1 MSQTTSRRA
10 QRPLRLG
17 LGAFGLVA
25 IILAAVFAGG
35 PALYRLV
42 SGSKAVT
49 PISAGDAQRAVRFGP
64 RRVGDGGTVGR
75 AIGGFANAA
84 QWIFY
89 DDATLNRELDA
100 IQNTGAGWVRF
111 DFLWTAIEPN
121 NNQWSFARY
130 DKVVTAVRSHGLQI
144 LGELDFTPP
153 WARSAA
159 CASTDKCP
167 PGNIPEWQEFITTT
181 VSRYKANVSH
191 WEIWNEPNLSGFWAT
206 GPDPAAYT
214 ALLQA
219 SYPAVKAGDPN
230 ALVISGGLAPAG
242 TRDADRYP
250 PLDFLKGMYA
260 AGAHGSFDAFGM
272 HPYTYPYTPDEPASY
287 NNFGN
292 LGLFYDVMVAN
303 GDQDKQVWSTE
314 AGAPTGTFVGSD
326 RRAIPEA
333 QQALTAARVYAIA
346 AQRPWMGPVFW
357 FCFRDY
363 GPDPG
368 DIEQNFGILHNDWT
382 PKPAYDAYVAAMEAA
397 I

>member
-10 QRPLRLG
+10 RRPLRLG
-17 LGAFGLVA
+17 LGVFGLVA
-25 IILAAVFAGG
+25 IILAVVFAGG

-42 SGSKAVT
+42 TGSKPVT
-49 PISAGDAQRAVRFGP
+49 SISAGDAQRAIRFGP
-64 RRVGDGGTVGR
+64 RHAGGGGTVGLT
-75 AIGGFANAA
+75 IGGFANAA
-84 QWIFY
+84 QWVFY
-89 DDATLNRELDA
+89 DDATLTRELDA

-121 NNQWSFARY
+121 NNQWSFSRY
-130 DKVVTAVRSHGLQI
+130 DKVVAAVRAHGLQI

-159 CASTDKCP
+159 CATTDKCP
-167 PGNIPEWQEFITTT
+167 PGNMAEWQEFVTTT
-181 VSRYKANVSH
+181 VSRYKASVKH
-191 WEIWNEPNLSGFWAT
+191 WEIWNEPNLRGFWAS

-219 SYPAVKAGDPN
+219 SYPAVKAGDPDG
-230 ALVISGGLAPAG
+230 LVITGGLAPAG
-242 TRDADRYP
+242 VRDADRYP
-250 PLDFLKGMYA
+250 PLDFLKEMYA
-260 AGAHGSFDAFGM
+260 AGAHGYFDAFGM
-272 HPYTYPYTPDEPASY
+272 HPYTYPYTPDEPASF

-292 LGLFYDVMVAN
+292 LGLYYDVMVAN

-333 QQALTAARVYAIA
+333 QQALTARRIYEIA

-363 GPDPG
+363 GSDPG
-368 DIEQNFGILHNDWT
+368 DIEQNFGILRNDFS
-382 PKPAYDAYVAAMEAA
+382 PKPAYDSYVAAMHLP